1 MKLFVAAALLVSA
14 VSAFSINGKE
24 ELIKVW
30 RKKYQIRTECQDRLL
45 QPVHGNHSFKHW
57 WNPRAPTSETWN
69 IHCRWIRLGEHGSI
83 LEVFQQPVHHPRP
96 HVQPH
101 HVLPQVG
108 RLRDGWRIQRWS
120 YE

>member
-1 MKLFVAAALLVSA
+1 M
-14 VSAFSINGKE
+14 E
-24 ELIKVW
+24 PLIVT
-30 RKKYQIRTECQDRLL
+30 ILL
-45 QPVHGNHSFKHW
+45 QGSVF
-57 WNPRAPTSETWN
+57 RLIFTFFQ

-108 RLRDGWRIQRWS
+108 RL
-120 YE
+120 